1 MATAFDTP
9 TNKRPRV
16 TTGDDHDF
24 TFLQECDFP
33 HVAGVRFKRAVQFV
47 NSPTTRQRL
56 TVMAVVKEG
65 LRFLTSRFLRCAC
78 AVQHPCKWPKLCEF
92 VSSATSPAWLVLQY
106 FSQLLSGRGR
116 RLQLLFRADGKDSL
130 ESWLAAPTSRFVAQ
144 HLVRGVLTAASWTH
158 CRHARVFA

>member
-1 MATAFDTP
+1 MSKALQSSLLSSAPMVPHATQWTKSGPALDQLASLYWVHGLLPALMATAFDTP

-78 AVQHPCKWPKLCEF
+78 AVQHPCKWPRLCDF
-92 VSSATSPAWLVLQY
+92 VSSSSSPVWLVLQY
-106 FSQLLSGRGR
+106 FSQ
-116 RLQLLFRADGKDSL
+116 
-130 ESWLAAPTSRFVAQ
+130 
-144 HLVRGVLTAASWTH
+144 
-158 CRHARVFA
+158 